1 MSRAATKCISLVP
14 GLVKQVVTPAST
26 SVRII
31 ASAPFMAP
39 PSRTAQA
46 LIDTTEMATEMTM
59 TAAGAAYDI
68 HRGSRR

>member
-1 MSRAATKCISLVP
+1 M
-14 GLVKQVVTPAST
+14 
-26 SVRII
+26 

-46 LIDTTEMATEMTM
+46 LIDTTEMATDMTM

-68 HRGSRR
+68 HRGSRRYGGASTTQPAMAPPISPPM